1 MIFNNCLE
9 RLVADL
15 WTAENNSRNSSIYD
29 AAFDQIDGTK
39 CCQSPTK
46 TTPCYNN
53 AKLKLRLM
61 LIVLIVVFLFQLI
74 DCIHQ
79 LASHARLRGIR
90 RGVHFKP
97 TRVDSRFL
105 IFFLSLVVFIKAA
118 DRSSREQNIGRFQED
133 LQRRIDIGTPFGES
147 VGAAPDH
154 IDLAAAGGFAE
165 FVGRDC
171 HVANPVGHLRLT
183 TARGGVEEGNDFV
196 VGGVPQHHVVE
207 ERRHPI
213 PAFSVRFAERII
225 GGAEVAAAEDE
236 LPEAE
241 VQLKLRLYKALPVA
255 SSHEL
260 LPCSDCL
267 RHVDRSWGIASS
279 LERKRYIYIYM
290 YLYIYYIGY
299 ERL

>member
-15 WTAENNSRNSSIYD
+15 WTAENNSCNSSIYD

-46 TTPCYNN
+46 TMPCYNN
-53 AKLKLRLM
+53 AKLKLLLM
-61 LIVLIVVFLFQLI
+61 LIVLIIVFLFQLI

-79 LASHARLRGIR
+79 LASHAGLHGIR

-105 IFFLSLVVFIKAA
+105 IFSISLVVFIKAA

-133 LQRRIDIGTPFGES
+133 LQTRMNIGTPFGES
-147 VGAAPDH
+147 DGAAPDH

-171 HVANPVGHLRLT
+171 HVANPVGYLRLT
-183 TARGGVEEGNDFV
+183 TTRGSVEEGNDFV
-196 VGGVPQHHVVE
+196 VGGVLEHHVVE
-207 ERRHPI
+207 ERRHPVS
-213 PAFSVRFAERII
+213 AFSVRFAERIV
-225 GGAEVAAAEDE
+225 GGRAEVAAAEDE
-236 LPEAE
+236 IPEAE
-241 VQLKLRLYKALPVA
+241 VQLLPRLYKALPVV

-267 RHVDRSWGIASS
+267 RHIDRSWGIAST
-279 LERKRYIYIYM
+279 LERKRYIYVPI
-290 YLYIYYIGY
+290 YIYYIGY
-299 ERL
+299 E